1 LNSKI
6 IGIVILVVA
15 IGGSSAY
22 FLTKNDSID
31 TISSQSDQISQS
43 EPISQNE
50 KIGLVINTI
59 NPPTGVADL
68 ENSYKI
74 ASTSGIGRTNLYVH
88 WDYLEPEKGKF
99 DWRVTD
105 IMMKLNEKYNLKT
118 TLYLSVINADRL
130 GPFPSWMGNQI
141 IGKSLE
147 TDTAR
152 VLDAILSRY
161 ENIDYVIF
169 AADID
174 YYFQRAPG
182 TIPSY
187 VEFFN
192 NVSSEIKSTHP
203 DIKIGNSLSLENVI
217 NKDLFPNGLRELTPE
232 LEMGDFIALSYKPTD
247 VVGDISKTPL
257 EAIGDLEKTLEIFP
271 SQKLAFFEISWS
283 TSEFVN
289 GYEIHQEQF
298 IKSSLNFFEEN
309 ESQIEFFTVSRLFD
323 KPKGSCASQDIQ
335 SVGGSGFSSN
345 SYRLERIDEY
355 LCNSGLI
362 DTNQNAKPAWEQ
374 LKTNIP
380 Q

>member
-1 LNSKI
+1 MNSKI

-31 TISSQSDQISQS
+31 TISSQNDQISQS
-43 EPISQNE
+43 DQISQNE

-59 NPPTGVADL
+59 NPPTSIDDI

-88 WDYLEPEKGKF
+88 WDQLEPEKGKF

-147 TDTAR
+147 IDTAR

-335 SVGGSGFSSN
+335 SIGGSGFSSN

>member
-1 LNSKI
+1 MNSKI

-31 TISSQSDQISQS
+31 TISSQSEQ
-43 EPISQNE
+43 ISQNE

-59 NPPTGVADL
+59 NPPTSIDDI

-74 ASTSGIGRTNLYVH
+74 ASTSGIGRTNLYIH
-88 WDYLEPEKGKF
+88 WDQLEPEKGNF

-147 TDTAR
+147 TDTVR

-192 NVSSEIKSTHP
+192 NVSSEIKLNHP
-203 DIKIGNSLSLENVI
+203 DVKIGNSMSLENI
-217 NKDLFPNGLRELTPE
+217 LNKGMEPGGSFELTPK

-247 VVGDISKTPL
+247 IVGDIDRTPL
-257 EAIGDLEKTLEIFP
+257 EAIGDLEKTLEIFS

-289 GYEIHQEQF
+289 GYDIHQEQF

-323 KPKGSCASQDIQ
+323 KPKGSCISQDIQ

-345 SYRLERIDEY
+345 SFRLERIDEY